1 MLNFYDREDMLYK
14 SVLCIVFIFIFS
26 CNTPPVRR
34 SSGGYRGYAP
44 SKAPTNFN
52 AVKKKIALLALF
64 NESPYGKEDLAVH
77 ATQELRRELSRT
89 RDFVID
95 SEASSLFGTSKEIY
109 SGGGMKLAQLS
120 RKAKLS
126 GINLVVYGRITLARV
141 RQKSDEIGFV
151 RKTKSYSESIVEIR
165 VFDVNANKEI
175 YAEKID
181 GNVND
186 ANFRFFMNERKENMI
201 YKRQLLRY
209 SVKVAVRR
217 FIPKLAKLGAKLD
230 WTGRVAKIIGNKI
243 YINAGKR
250 SGIHTGDV
258 LKVLTE
264 GQEIF
269 DPESGALLGVS
280 KGEVK
285 GTLEIIDYFGP
296 DGTVAILHSG
306 GSVTE
311 GDFVQLY

>member
-1 MLNFYDREDMLYK
+1 MKTSYLLISLFFLI
-14 SVLCIVFIFIFS
+14 SS
-26 CNTPPVRR
+26 CTQAPIRRGANGYR
-34 SSGGYRGYAP
+34 SSMSPRTP
-44 SKAPTNFN
+44 NQFSPI
-52 AVKKKIALLALF
+52 KKKVALLALF
-64 NESPYGKEDLAVH
+64 NESPYGKTDLAVH
-77 ATQELRRELSRT
+77 ATEELKKELSRT
-89 RDFVID
+89 RDFVVD
-95 SEASSLFGTSKEIY
+95 LESSHLFGTSKEIY

-141 RQKSDEIGFV
+141 RQKKDEIGFM
-151 RKTKSYSESIVEIR
+151 RKIKSYSEVVLEVR

-175 YAEKID
+175 YAEKIN

-186 ANFRFFMNERKENMI
+186 SNMRFFMNERKENLI
-201 YKRQLLRY
+201 YRRKLMRY
-209 SVKVAVRR
+209 SIKVAVKR
-217 FIPKLAKLGAKLD
+217 FIPKLAQIGAKLD
-230 WTGRVAKIIGNKI
+230 WTGRVAKIVGNKI
-243 YINAGKR
+243 YVNAGRK
-250 SGIHTGDV
+250 SGLNTGDI